1 MVTCIV
7 WCTMKVCSNAP
18 PDCCICP
25 QRIVTYCFSPFC
37 SQLFAECLA
46 NNSLICHNTHLV
58 VTVRIIFCDHT
69 RISCRSIG
77 VCILAQRIRVESVR
91 SIVLDCF
98 RRSDR
103 FDNLCAG
110 STKSSTDQAFFQS
123 KLIHQCTPS
132 FICDIFY
139 TLHICQGHSIICPEG
154 YRRRISVCFDITV
167 VISHSADHLV
177 CSCQIF
183 VCFRPGSFPVVSA

>member
-1 MVTCIV
+1 MSIAIRRNVRCAGAALMAAV
-7 WCTMKVCSNAP
+7 VAAALCLNAAMP
-18 PDCCICP
+18 AHADDKQKELENKKNELQSELDQIR
-25 QRIVTYCFSPFC
+25 Q
-37 SQLFAECLA
+37 QCLA

-139 TLHICQGHSIICPEG
+139 TLHICQGHSI
-154 YRRRISVCFDITV
+154 
-167 VISHSADHLV
+167 LN
-177 CSCQIF
+177 
-183 VCFRPGSFPVVSA
+183 